1 MVMDLPM
8 LAEDQ
13 TGLEVIAAFG
23 APSAGWTGGIVY
35 RSTDASKWTQMT
47 TVAEGAINGVAKTAL
62 TAPLNSPWV
71 WDEVNTVRVV
81 MSQGTPSSADELDVL
96 NGDNVALLGGEIMQ
110 WRDATLVSARVYDLS
125 GLLRGRRGTEDQVGT
140 HKVGELF
147 VVLDPYALS
156 SVGMLSTMLG
166 NTVFF
171 KGPTIGGSFDA
182 GDSASLKF
190 TCRCLRCF
198 APVGISGARA
208 ESGDLIITW
217 IRRTR
222 WYGEWLDQVDVP
234 LFEVAEAY
242 SIDILSG
249 STVKRTLTA
258 SSPSVLYSA
267 ATQVADFGSAQGAV
281 SVAVYQINAVV
292 GRGIAAKGVV

>member
-1 MVMDLPM
+1 
-8 LAEDQ
+8 
-13 TGLEVIAAFG
+13 
-23 APSAGWTGGIVY
+23 
-35 RSTDASKWTQMT
+35 MT

-62 TAPLNSPWV
+62 PAPVNSPWV

-96 NGDNVALLGGEIMQ
+96 NGENVALLGGEIIQ

-125 GLLRGRRGTEDQVGT
+125 GLLRGRRGTEDQVGS
-140 HKVGELF
+140 HKVGEVF

-166 NTVFF
+166 QTVYF

-182 GDSASLKF
+182 GDSASLRF
-190 TCRCLRCF
+190 DCRCLRCF
-198 APVGISGARA
+198 APVGITGARA
-208 ESGDLIITW
+208 ESGDLTISW

-234 LFEVAEAY
+234 LFEAAEAY
-242 SIDILSG
+242 SVDILDG
-249 STVKRTLTA
+249 SVVKRTLTA
-258 SSPSVLYSA
+258 SSPSVLYSGA
-267 ATQVADFGSAQGAV
+267 AQVADFGAV
-281 SVAVYQINAVV
+281 QNAVTVEIYQINAVV
-292 GRGIAAKGVV
+292 GRGIPAKGIV